1 MTNASQEGGGLHTRT
16 RRLWGWLAVA
26 VAVAIFAA
34 SCGLGDDISDDE
46 LRIQRLNKTIMC
58 PVCPGESIDQS
69 QNQLAGQMR
78 AIVAGQVR
86 EGRSDQQIKAFFV
99 ERYDQSVLLQP
110 PQEGFSLLV
119 WLLPPAGVVAAAV
132 ALFFTL
138 RLMRRSADEETD
150 DVFGPESLSD
160 AERSQYFARL
170 EAVLEYDVPTP
181 TKDQKGEEGSPE
193 TPEGAL

>member
-1 MTNASQEGGGLHTRT
+1 M
-16 RRLWGWLAVA
+16 
-26 VAVAIFAA
+26 AVAIFAA

-78 AIVAGQVR
+78 AIVAEQVR

-119 WLLPPAGVVAAAV
+119 WLLPPAGVVGAAV
-132 ALFFTL
+132 ALFLTL

-181 TKDQKGEEGSPE
+181 TKDRKGEEGSPE